1 MFPDPKKNK
10 ILIFAPYFPPRLRVG
25 AIRPYR
31 FAKYLSRKG
40 WNVSVI
46 SIKHSGKEL
55 NETQKADLKNVSIF
69 ELEPPFDNTTTSS
82 KQHSSKTSGESIGQK
97 IGNWIDSNIPTDTW
111 LPFFWSKKKEI
122 REIIENVKP
131 DIIWSTSDPWSGG
144 YIIGKIAVEKEIPLV
159 SDFRDP
165 WTLCSVRF
173 TEKGFLAQKIDKK
186 IEKWIAKN
194 SAHMTFTSLV
204 TEEKYVNSYAV
215 LKGKTTTIY
224 NSFDSEIQEIESVD
238 KKDSDTFDI
247 YFLGSF
253 RELSTAELIIKTL
266 SRVKAIDQEKFSK
279 IFVHS
284 YGDLT
289 DQDLNLSTDLKVKD
303 RFIKRDKV
311 AFSKV
316 QHELNNADL
325 LLLST
330 HPERNDIVPAKLW
343 DYLLAQKN
351 ILSLVQ
357 NPEVSNILE
366 KSNAGKQFDITE
378 LDEAAEYILDRLDQ
392 KDHLNDSNNKG
403 EITISDFDAPN
414 RAVELSKVLKEELN
428 NG

>member
-1 MFPDPKKNK
+1 M
-10 ILIFAPYFPPRLRVG
+10 
-25 AIRPYR
+25 
-31 FAKYLSRKG
+31 
-40 WNVSVI
+40 
-46 SIKHSGKEL
+46 
-55 NETQKADLKNVSIF
+55 
-69 ELEPPFDNTTTSS
+69 
-82 KQHSSKTSGESIGQK
+82 
-97 IGNWIDSNIPTDTW
+97 
-111 LPFFWSKKKEI
+111 
-122 REIIENVKP
+122 
-131 DIIWSTSDPWSGG
+131 
-144 YIIGKIAVEKEIPLV
+144 
-159 SDFRDP
+159 
-165 WTLCSVRF
+165 
-173 TEKGFLAQKIDKK
+173 
-186 IEKWIAKN
+186 
-194 SAHMTFTSLV
+194 
-204 TEEKYVNSYAV
+204 
-215 LKGKTTTIY
+215 
-224 NSFDSEIQEIESVD
+224 
-238 KKDSDTFDI
+238 
-247 YFLGSF
+247 
-253 RELSTAELIIKTL
+253 
-266 SRVKAIDQEKFSK
+266 
-279 IFVHS
+279 
-284 YGDLT
+284 
-289 DQDLNLSTDLKVKD
+289 NLSTDLKVKD